1 MKIVVG
7 LGNPGQEYTST
18 RHNVGF
24 LVLEELGR
32 RLGPGTKERRRSA
45 WVEKLGSDSGP
56 ILLMRPR
63 TYMNRSGSAVKQMLE
78 AEEASVADLLV
89 ICDDLFRPFGSLR
102 LRTSGS
108 HGGHNGLRSIID
120 CLGTAEFARLRIG
133 IGPAEV
139 DQDHADFVLE
149 PFSRDEAERLP
160 EFVDRAADCVT
171 TALTEGIKMAMN
183 RYNRRPAED
192 FGGGEESP

>member
-7 LGNPGQEYTST
+7 LGNPGQEYSST

-24 LVLEELGR
+24 LAVEELRR
-32 RLGPGTKERRRSA
+32 RLGPGAKVRQRNAWIERLS
-45 WVEKLGSDSGP
+45 SDAGP

-63 TYMNRSGSAVKQMLE
+63 TYMNRSGSAVQQLLE
-78 AEEASVADLLV
+78 SEEASVANLLV
-89 ICDDLFRPFGSLR
+89 VCDDLYRPFGSLR

-120 CLGTAEFARLRIG
+120 CLGTTEFVRLRIG
-133 IGPAEV
+133 IGPAEG

-149 PFSRDEAERLP
+149 SFSREESARLP
-160 EFVDRAADCVT
+160 EIIDRAADCVT
-171 TALTEGIKMAMN
+171 TALSEGIKMAMN

-192 FGGGEESP
+192 SGGDEKSP